1 MMVIV
6 GHKDIPYKP
15 LYYVESVEE
24 IKTTPAGSTLWLGSF
39 AEAKELVKHCFEN
52 GIEYAVTVE
61 SAKEAIFANALHAKF
76 IVCNQPLS
84 TKVQKIAETYL
95 FDAKIMVPVNDE
107 SEIEGVAEAGVDGV
121 IFPDAVVT

>member
-1 MMVIV
+1 MIIV

-15 LYYVESVEE
+15 LYYVENIEE
-24 IKTTPAGSTLWLGSF
+24 IKTTPAGSILWLGSF
-39 AEAKELVKHCFEN
+39 SETKELVKHCFEN

-61 SAKEAIFANALHAKF
+61 SVKEAIFANALHAKF
-76 IVCNQPLS
+76 IVCGQPLS
-84 TKVQKIAETYL
+84 TKVQKIAESYL

-121 IFPDAVVT
+121 IFPDAVLT